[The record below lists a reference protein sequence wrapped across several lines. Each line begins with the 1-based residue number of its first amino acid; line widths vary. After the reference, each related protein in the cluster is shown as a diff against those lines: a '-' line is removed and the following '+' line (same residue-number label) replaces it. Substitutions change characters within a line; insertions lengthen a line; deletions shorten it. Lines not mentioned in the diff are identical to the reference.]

1 MCGIGFGLKSSTD
14 DLRQTVADLRKYRR
28 FIQRSDMTAA
38 QKQAEIREIDQQQ
51 KYLLEVVPQLME
63 LADLPS
69 VDVGSRLR

>member
-1 MCGIGFGLKSSTD
+1 
-14 DLRQTVADLRKYRR
+14 
-28 FIQRSDMTAA
+28 MTAA